1 MPGLQ
6 ASATPFPSAAP
17 TQAAIEPAKHASLD
31 VVYRFVEVA
40 HDWVVSLCLAVNLAS
55 QGTLWTPDQS
65 VKLDRGSPVTPVQHP
80 DNALDDRPVCLQ
92 HHENLVLR
100 TLNNG
105 GNILLRDA
113 PSTSWTGTT

>member
-1 MPGLQ
+1 MLTPSLLAIVRELLGLGRRRRFP
-6 ASATPFPSAAP
+6 ALSDSAGLS
-17 TQAAIEPAKHASLD
+17 
-31 VVYRFVEVA
+31 
-40 HDWVVSLCLAVNLAS
+40 LAVNLAS

-113 PSTSWTGTT
+113 PSTSWIGTA